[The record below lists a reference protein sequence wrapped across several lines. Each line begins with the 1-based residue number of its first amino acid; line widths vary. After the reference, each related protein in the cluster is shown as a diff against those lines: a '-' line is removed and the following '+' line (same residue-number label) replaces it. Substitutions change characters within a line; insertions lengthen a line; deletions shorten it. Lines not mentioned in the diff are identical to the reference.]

1 MRQVDLGRRAGL
13 SQPAVSDIE
22 RGHADRLSL
31 RTLRSVASALGAEV
45 SLELRWRGGE
55 VDRLLDMG
63 HADLVS
69 RTVGIL
75 ERSGWAVATEAT
87 YSRYGERGSY
97 DVLALHRRAG
107 IVLAVEVK
115 TRLVSLEATLRKL
128 DEKVRLAPE
137 VAADRFGARP
147 TAGARML
154 VLPEGGVARRAVARH
169 DQVLR
174 LSFPLRATSARAWLA
189 DPVSSTGILLLVRP
203 STGSGPGGSVRRA
216 SPRGLSLRG
225 PPAPRGDRTLE
236 RDPPDRRGPGSG
248 DTRRSP
254 RRPQSPG

>member
-1 MRQVDLGRRAGL
+1 
-13 SQPAVSDIE
+13 
-22 RGHADRLSL
+22 
-31 RTLRSVASALGAEV
+31 V

-55 VDRLLDMG
+55 VDRLLDRG
-63 HADLVS
+63 HADLVG

-97 DVLALHRRAG
+97 DVLALHRRTG

-115 TRLVSLEATLRKL
+115 TRLVSLETTLRKL

-137 VAADRFGARP
+137 VAADRFGTRP
-147 TAGARML
+147 SAAARML
-154 VLPEGGVARRAVARH
+154 VLPEGGVARRVAARH

-174 LSFPLRATSARAWLA
+174 LSFPLRAASARAWLV

-203 STGSGPGGSVRRA
+203 STVSGPGASVRRA

-225 PPAPRGDRTLE
+225 APAPRAGLTLE
-236 RDPPDRRGPGSG
+236 SDSPHRRGPSLG
-248 DTRRSP
+248 DTRRPP
-254 RRPQSPG
+254 RRPQSPA